1 MRLSMPMTKMVANA
15 VLFQIGWFACVLGG
29 TGPWLLVP
37 AAVLCIHFFWISSWA
52 AEGKLMVTVVLAGA
66 AIDSFLM
73 QVGVFEFPGESKLVP
88 LWLAALWA
96 MLATTLNHCLA
107 WTARP
112 IWLASLLGAISG
124 PLSYFAGAAIAEV
137 ELPLEQGMTLVILAA
152 TWAIVFPLLHGF
164 AHIYRQQWLV
174 RQMAQKN

>member
-37 AAVLCIHFFWISSWA
+37 AAVLCIYFFWISSWA

-137 ELPLEQGMTLVILAA
+137 EMPLEQGMTLVILAA